1 MCNAQLTICREEF
14 GRVATHPP
22 FLYNNKSVGDFLVK
36 KGGVCL
42 YRKQVRDCLTDLSF
56 SLPSKSAHAHTETSV
71 VDGLLEQR

>member
-1 MCNAQLTICREEF
+1 MIPKKFHFKINSIL
-14 GRVATHPP
+14 
-22 FLYNNKSVGDFLVK
+22 NNF
-36 KGGVCL
+36 